1 MVGVQLVRLEYQ
13 LEVKVWLYREKIHNE
28 HLKLKPSIVNGPYVC
43 TLLKLMCIITVY
55 LYQTVCVTV
64 VVAPAL
70 E

>member
-1 MVGVQLVRLEYQ
+1 MRLEYQ
-13 LEVKVWLYREKIHNE
+13 LEVKVWLYMEKMHNK
-28 HLKLKPSIVNGPYVC
+28 HLKHKPNIDNAVSIRTCIYF
-43 TLLKLMCIITVY
+43 TKYIITVY